1 MLPSNTVLTHFQH
14 IEPRLMDIV
23 FELRNLIAGV
33 YPGADESIH
42 KNGMTYFDAS
52 RGGHVSANI
61 CQIVIIQ
68 RIMCAWLSSR
78 VSFYRTP
85 SILLRGEGERIAK
98 RFIEIHDYEKA
109 PWEDLKEL
117 IKASAA
123 FDPYNNGTK
132 PSK

>member
-1 MLPSNTVLTHFQH
+1 MLSSQTVLTHFQH

-23 FELRNLIAGV
+23 FELRNLIASV

-61 CQIVIIQ
+61 CQVIIQ
-68 RIMCAWLSSR
+68 PDHVRLAFIQGVFIPDPLH
-78 VSFYRTP
+78 
-85 SILLRGEGERIAK
+85 LLRGEGERIAK
-98 RFIEIHDYEKA
+98 RFVEIHDYEKA

-117 IKASAA
+117 IKAAA
-123 FDPYNNGTK
+123 AIDPYNPGMK
-132 PSK
+132 PFK

>member
-1 MLPSNTVLTHFQH
+1 MLSSQTVLTHFQH

-61 CQIVIIQ
+61 CQVIIQ
-68 RIMCAWLSSR
+68 
-78 VSFYRTP
+78 P
-85 SILLRGEGERIAK
+85 SHVRLAFIQGVFIPDPQHLLQGEGERIAK
-98 RFIEIHDYEKA
+98 RFVEIHDYEKA

-123 FDPYNNGTK
+123 FDPYNPGTK
-132 PSK
+132 PLK

>member
-1 MLPSNTVLTHFQH
+1 MLPSNIVLTHFQH

-23 FELRNLIAGV
+23 FELRNLIADV

-61 CQIVIIQ
+61 CQVIIQ
-68 RIMCAWLSSR
+68 PDHVRLAFIQGVFL
-78 VSFYRTP
+78 P
-85 SILLRGEGERIAK
+85 DPQHLLRREGERIAK
-98 RFIEIHDYEKA
+98 RFIEIHNYENA

-117 IKASAA
+117 IKASSE